1 MSGNNLIIP
10 DFDSQTDDNLKL
22 SLQKITEVPNTILIT
37 LHGNINTYNSN
48 FFQNQI
54 SKIVDSGFINL
65 IFLCEDLSYISSTG
79 IGSFTTFLKLL
90 RTKGG
95 GIVLLKIQPKVYE
108 VFQLLGFAQF
118 FFIEN
123 SLEQAIS
130 NFKKHTQEEQS
141 VFPKIFAC
149 PTCSKH
155 LKAVKPG
162 RFRCSE
168 CKSIISINE
177 KGFVSLG

>member
-37 LHGNINTYNSN
+37 LNGNINTYNSN

-130 NFKKHTQEEQS
+130 NFKKH
-141 VFPKIFAC
+141 
-149 PTCSKH
+149 
-155 LKAVKPG
+155 
-162 RFRCSE
+162 
-168 CKSIISINE
+168 
-177 KGFVSLG
+177 SLRYPLS